1 MKTEGQQLEMFL
13 TVEQEQAIQE
23 YLNNHDFH
31 FRNQKGDAENKSQ
44 VLLEN
49 GFIEGVHFE
58 NTFTFKENVTETVS
72 LGGRWYGVEE
82 FETEVTITKYQGGI
96 FLLHDI
102 VDGEDGTNKIIKKS
116 TTFYLTS
123 SGKIECSSIVGS
135 FRPVKPATMLRKIAE
150 LNESAKDRLVI
161 VNRKD
166 NHFDNAIEKLEFE
179 FPNSVSVEKGSEW
192 VRTYN
197 LRNSYTVD
205 VVTVKFEDGSY
216 IQYNVN
222 SFSGEISI
230 NKVYDVETEKL
241 TLQDKVNNLK
251 NRLS

>member
-13 TVEQEQAIQE
+13 TTEQERAIQE

-31 FRNQKGDAENKSQ
+31 FRNQKGDAEKKSQ

-49 GFIEGVHFE
+49 GFVEGVHFE

-82 FETEVTITKYQGGI
+82 FEAELNVTKYQGGVY
-96 FLLHDI
+96 LLHDI

-116 TTFYLTS
+116 TLFTLTS
-123 SGKIECSSIVGS
+123 SGKIECYSIVGS
-135 FRPVKPATMLRKIAE
+135 YRSLKPATMLAKIAK

-161 VNRKD
+161 VNQKD

-179 FPNSVSVEKGSEW
+179 FPTATSVEKRDEW
-192 VRTYN
+192 ISNGNY
-197 LRNSYTVD
+197 RNSYSKEVI
-205 VVTVKFEDGSY
+205 VVKFTNDSSIMFELDY
-216 IQYNVN
+216 K
-222 SFSGEISI
+222 GEKRIFR
-230 NKVYDVETEKL
+230 VYDVEEAKMTNE
-241 TLQDKVNNLK
+241 QKVE
-251 NRLS
+251 RLVKRVG